1 LELPIVDK
9 VSSVSWV
16 GGVVSHHANILL

>member
-1 LELPIVDK
+1 LELPIIDK
-9 VSSVSWV
+9 VSSVFWV

>member
-9 VSSVSWV
+9 VSSVFWV